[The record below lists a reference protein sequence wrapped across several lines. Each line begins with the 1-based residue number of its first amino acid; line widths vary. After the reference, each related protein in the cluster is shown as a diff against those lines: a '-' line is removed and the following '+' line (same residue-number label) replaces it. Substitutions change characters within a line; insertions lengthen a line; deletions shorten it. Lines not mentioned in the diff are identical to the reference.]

1 MFRVMDVLSILNFL
15 IYISIIIKY
24 NANKAKFNLYML
36 RAVPTVYTSILPD
49 ITFRQKKTVL
59 LAVNFRQRVFNKM
72 AVKTN

>member
-1 MFRVMDVLSILNFL
+1 MDVLSILNFL
-15 IYISIIIKY
+15 IYISIIIKH
-24 NANKAKFNLYML
+24 NANKAKFNLHML

-49 ITFRQKKTVL
+49 IIFRQKKTVL